1 MLLVLPLPMAV
12 MDCRFS
18 VSFKTASC
26 CVNGRIIRIPMQQ
39 GIPAYSWPK
48 TSAGVR
54 KSVHGLAAIRA
65 CFHHIRQAA
74 AAISAPATI
83 SNSGCKIRNQECQEK
98 AGPSNEGGKEP
109 AGVPPVNETTRQ
121 LRRSE

>member
-1 MLLVLPLPMAV
+1 
-12 MDCRFS
+12 
-18 VSFKTASC
+18 
-26 CVNGRIIRIPMQQ
+26 MQQ
-39 GIPAYSWPK
+39 GILAYCWPK

-83 SNSGCKIRNQECQEK
+83 SNSGCKIRNQECQEE

-109 AGVPPVNETTRQ
+109 GGVPPVNETTRQ
-121 LRRSE
+121 LRSKRCSRLICPATVSSRCSTKSLNRKTSTSR